1 MMENKPALQQKGRYS
16 LQYRGTEC
24 NNCGHPLD
32 ISDRYCPNC
41 SQANSTKK
49 LSLKDFFDEFF
60 SSLIS
65 YDSKLLKTLS
75 ALLIRPGKIT
85 KDFINGRRVSYTNPF
100 RFLLSLSIVY
110 FLMLNFTGNFREWD
124 KYGADQNGNWVQ
136 EDGSLN
142 FTLNE
147 GIIGTE
153 DQEQLEK
160 ALDSLKVPKN
170 IVKADSILLSNPE
183 KHFKKIESEGYI
195 NHFLGK
201 REFFNAVFNEDKIY
215 GFEAIIKKY
224 TMEDSR
230 MNRAA
235 FRAANSFNRFKKE
248 PGSFASSMISKLPFA
263 VFFFL
268 PAFAIFIWLAYIRK
282 KYTYTDHLIFGFH
295 ITSLLFIL
303 LIVSFLVDSIF
314 NVFSW
319 WVFILIFAI
328 YLFQAMRKFYEQGIF
343 KTLVKYLFLNFV
355 FFSLAMFTMV
365 ILVAGGVFTY

>member
-1 MMENKPALQQKGRYS
+1 MENKPALKQTGRYR

-24 NNCGHPLD
+24 TNCGHPLD

-85 KDFINGRRVSYTNPF
+85 KDYLNGRRVSYTNPF
-100 RFLLSLSIVY
+100 RFLLSLAIVY
-110 FLMLNFTGNFREWD
+110 FLMLNFTGNFQALD
-124 KYGADQNGNWVQ
+124 QYGADENGNWITS
-136 EDGSLN
+136 DGAIS
-142 FTLNE
+142 FKT
-147 GIIGTE
+147 
-153 DQEQLEK
+153 DFVALEEADRK
-160 ALDSLKVPKN
+160 ELETSLDSLK
-170 IVKADSILLSNPE
+170 IVENLAKEDSVLLSDPKSHFE
-183 KHFKKIESEGYI
+183 KLESRNFVAHF
-195 NHFLGK
+195 FGK
-201 REFFNAVFNEDKIY
+201 REFFTAVFRSDKVFDFDTIS
-215 GFEAIIKKY
+215 EKY
-224 TMEDSR
+224 ELEDSK

-235 FRAANSFNRFKKE
+235 FKASTSFNRFIQE
-248 PGSFASSMISKLPFA
+248 PGSFISSMISKLPFA

-268 PAFAIFIWLAYIRK
+268 PTFAVFIWLVYIRK

-303 LIVSFLVDSIF
+303 LIVSFLIDSIF
-314 NVFSW
+314 NVLSW
-319 WVFILIFAI
+319 WVFLLIFAI
-328 YLFQAMRKFYEQGIF
+328 YLFKALRKFYEQGLF

-355 FFSLAMFTMV
+355 FFILATTTMV
-365 ILVAGGVFTY
+365 FLFAGGVFTY

>member
-1 MMENKPALQQKGRYS
+1 MDNKPALKQTGRYR

-49 LSLKDFFDEFF
+49 LTLKDFFDEFF

-85 KDFINGRRVSYTNPF
+85 RDYINGRRVSYTNPF
-100 RFLLSLSIVY
+100 RFLLSLAIVY
-110 FLMLNFTGNFREWD
+110 FLMLNFTGNFEEWD
-124 KYGADQNGNWVQ
+124 RYGADQDGDWIK
-136 EDGSLN
+136 EDGGFSFN
-142 FTLNE
+142 TDF
-147 GIIGTE
+147 GAMSAE
-153 DQEQLEK
+153 DQKNLET
-160 ALDSLKVPKN
+160 ALDSLKVSES
-170 IVKADSILLSNPE
+170 ITKADSILLSNPE
-183 KHFKKIESEGYI
+183 KHFEKIESEGFMS
-195 NHFLGK
+195 HFFGK
-201 REFFNAVFNEDKIY
+201 REFFNAVFSEDKLY
-215 GFEAIIKKY
+215 DFDAIIEKY
-224 TMEDSR
+224 SIEDSR
-230 MNRAA
+230 MNRNA
-235 FRAANSFNRFKKE
+235 FRAATSFNRFKKE
-248 PGSFASSMISKLPFA
+248 PGSFMSSMISKLPFA

-268 PAFAIFIWLAYIRK
+268 PAFAIFIWLVYIRK

-314 NVFSW
+314 NVLSW
-319 WVFILIFAI
+319 WIFLIIFGI

-355 FFSLAMFTMV
+355 FFNLALLTIVVLF
-365 ILVAGGVFTY
+365 AGGVFTY

>member
-1 MMENKPALQQKGRYS
+1 
-16 LQYRGTEC
+16 
-24 NNCGHPLD
+24 
-32 ISDRYCPNC
+32 
-41 SQANSTKK
+41 
-49 LSLKDFFDEFF
+49 
-60 SSLIS
+60 
-65 YDSKLLKTLS
+65 
-75 ALLIRPGKIT
+75 
-85 KDFINGRRVSYTNPF
+85 
-100 RFLLSLSIVY
+100 
-110 FLMLNFTGNFREWD
+110 
-124 KYGADQNGNWVQ
+124 
-136 EDGSLN
+136 
-142 FTLNE
+142 
-147 GIIGTE
+147 
-153 DQEQLEK
+153 
-160 ALDSLKVPKN
+160 
-170 IVKADSILLSNPE
+170 
-183 KHFKKIESEGYI
+183 
-195 NHFLGK
+195 
-201 REFFNAVFNEDKIY
+201 
-215 GFEAIIKKY
+215 
-224 TMEDSR
+224 MEDSR

>member
-1 MMENKPALQQKGRYS
+1 MDNKPTLQHTGRYQ
-16 LQYRGTEC
+16 LRYRGTEC
-24 NNCGHPLD
+24 ANCQHPLD

-49 LSLKDFFDEFF
+49 LTLKDFFDEFF

-75 ALLIRPGKIT
+75 ALLIRPGRIT
-85 KDFINGRRVSYTNPF
+85 KDYVRGKRVSYTNPF
-100 RFLLSLSIVY
+100 RFLLSLAIVY
-110 FLMLNFTGNFREWD
+110 FLMLNFTGDFQALD
-124 KYGADQNGNWVQ
+124 KFGADADGDWIR
-136 EDGSLN
+136 EDGPLN
-142 FTLNE
+142 FSAEFKDIPAEEQQTLE
-147 GIIGTE
+147 T
-153 DQEQLEK
+153 
-160 ALDSLKVPKN
+160 ALDSLKIWEN
-170 IVKADSILLSNPE
+170 FMNSDSILLSDPP
-183 KHFKKIESEGYI
+183 KHFKKTESDGFI
-195 NHFLGK
+195 NRFFGK

-215 GFEAIIKKY
+215 QFDAIIKKY
-224 TMEDSR
+224 DLEDSR
-230 MNRAA
+230 MNRSA
-235 FRAANSFNRFKKE
+235 FRAATSFNRFRKE
-248 PGSFASSMISKLPFA
+248 PGSFVSSMISKLPFA

-314 NVFSW
+314 DTLSW
-319 WVFILIFAI
+319 WFFILVFGL

-355 FFSLAMFTMV
+355 FFILAMLTIAILFT
-365 ILVAGGVFTY
+365 GGVFTY